1 MSILRSGYYDAPE
14 GEDAFG
20 KIVAINKYAA
30 ITGLAWST
38 VDVLTLSKTQGYLP
52 TLGRFAYNTG
62 PLMGMATAFTLTTL
76 AATNARGK
84 DDKINYF
91 LGGFAAGGVFG
102 AWKHNHVAGLC
113 AGLFLGIAGVIKKM
127 SIEQGWEFFPDT
139 PTYQVGG
146 VNIIDND
153 YTLFAERPKNWTAE
167 KPVEEVPEEPAPS
180 KKRK

>member
-1 MSILRSGYYDAPE
+1 MSILRSNYYDHPD

-20 KIVAINKYAA
+20 KIVATNRYAVA
-30 ITGLAWST
+30 AGLAWST
-38 VDVLTLSKTQGYLP
+38 VDVLTLSKPQGYLP

-113 AGLFLGIAGVIKKM
+113 AGLFLGLAGVIKKM
-127 SIEQGWEFFPDT
+127 SIEQGWEFFPEP
-139 PTYQVGG
+139 PTHQYGG
-146 VNIIDND
+146 VNVASND
-153 YTLFAERPKNWTAE
+153 WTITAERPKNWTA
-167 KPVEEVPEEPAPS
+167 KVETEA
-180 KKRK
+180 

>member
-1 MSILRSGYYDAPE
+1 MSILRSKYYDHPE

-20 KIVAINKYAA
+20 KTVATNKYAVA
-30 ITGLAWST
+30 AGLAWST
-38 VDVLTLSKTQGYLP
+38 VDVLTLAKPKGYLP

-84 DDKINYF
+84 DDKINYL

-139 PTYQVGG
+139 PTKQYGG
-146 VNIIDND
+146 LNIAQND
-153 YTLFAERPKNWTAE
+153 WTIMADRPKGWTSE
-167 KPVEEVPEEPAPS
+167 KQS
-180 KKRK
+180 